1 MKSSALLVACTLLAG
16 CGGTLVSTTRTS
28 SSAVPDD
35 LFACV
40 QNQLKTM
47 GYNRL
52 QYDALERWYVAQKP
66 DPDTRVPSGLYRGT
80 KNVLDTKVRPDASG
94 STVLEITAKS
104 FDEYTN
110 ARGTDSQERQVTER
124 AKLDAQILQQAC
136 AK

>member
-1 MKSSALLVACTLLAG
+1 MKPSALLAACTLLAG

-28 SSAVPDD
+28 SSAAPDD
-35 LFACV
+35 LFDCV

-47 GYNRL
+47 GYNRM

-94 STVLEITAKS
+94 ATVLEITAKS

-110 ARGTDSQERQVTER
+110 ARGTDSQERPVTER
-124 AKLDAQILQQAC
+124 AKLDAQALQQAC